1 MVQREEEEGRRGWE
15 EEEGE
20 KKVRGG
26 WVGRKRED
34 EREPDE
40 RRPIKNTKHEEG
52 AKSQHR
58 GGGRIGGLEVHRL
71 TPSHGV
77 ACLLTRQHVAA

>member
-1 MVQREEEEGRRGWE
+1 MPRLSARRWKTVGGIRAGLGLGRP
-15 EEEGE
+15 E
-20 KKVRGG
+20 KK
-26 WVGRKRED
+26 ED
-34 EREPDE
+34 ERELDE
-40 RRPIKNTKHEEG
+40 RRPNKNTKHEEG